1 MNKKKTLALCLA
13 TCATIFTSIPVYAN
27 NYTDSNLP
35 EKYIGYNNYVDTKLR
50 HKKDGSYH
58 YIYSTAS
65 VPIRV
70 ISYSPDRD
78 NCTKHGYA
86 VIPANSKRFITN
98 YVNERTYSQCR
109 LSICTGVSGVTTT
122 LHGKWSPDSIGSYP
136 IANP

>member
-1 MNKKKTLALCLA
+1 MNRKKTLALCLA

-50 HKKDGSYH
+50 H
-58 YIYSTAS
+58 
-65 VPIRV
+65 
-70 ISYSPDRD
+70 
-78 NCTKHGYA
+78 
-86 VIPANSKRFITN
+86 
-98 YVNERTYSQCR
+98 TYSQCR
-109 LSICTGVSGVTTT
+109 LSICTNVSGVTTT

>member
-50 HKKDGSYH
+50 HKKDDSYH

-78 NCTKHGYA
+78 NCTKH
-86 VIPANSKRFITN
+86 
-98 YVNERTYSQCR
+98 
-109 LSICTGVSGVTTT
+109 
-122 LHGKWSPDSIGSYP
+122 
-136 IANP
+136 